1 MGMAEFTILT
11 DRAVLSVSG
20 AEAQSFLQGLITNDT
35 AHAEQGLYA
44 ALLTP
49 QGKIL
54 FDFLLLARDG
64 GYLIDCAAD
73 QRAALQKRLTLYRLR
88 AKVEIAPRDDLAV
101 AWAKDPAALPDGYPD
116 PRLSALGARAF
127 VPGGSGVDGNAAYL
141 AHRLS
146 LGVPESIDFGQDKMF
161 ALDAGLEELHGVS
174 FGKGCYVGQELTAR
188 MKHRSTAR
196 KRLLLVESAGDA
208 PTPAPGTAIIAGDVE
223 LGAIVS
229 TYGRYGFAPIR
240 LDRLAEAG
248 TAPASAN
255 GHPITLHKQTWLS
268 PAQ

>member
-1 MGMAEFTILT
+1 MAEFTILS

-54 FDFLLLARDG
+54 FDFLLLARG
-64 GYLIDCAAD
+64 GAYLIDCAAD

-88 AKVEIAPRDDLAV
+88 AKVEVAPRDDLAI
-101 AWAKDPAALPDGYPD
+101 AWAKDPAALPDGYTD
-116 PRLSALGARAF
+116 PRLPALGTRAF
-127 VPGGSGVDGNAAYL
+127 VPAGSGADGSVAYL

-146 LGVPESIDFGQDKMF
+146 LGVPESTDFGQDRMF

-174 FGKGCYVGQELTAR
+174 FNKGCYVGQELTAR

-208 PTPAPGTAIIAGDVE
+208 PVPAPGTAISAGDVE
-223 LGAIVS
+223 LGTIVS

-248 TAPASAN
+248 AAPATAD
-255 GHPITLHKQTWLS
+255 GHPVMLHKQAWLS
-268 PAQ
+268 SAQ